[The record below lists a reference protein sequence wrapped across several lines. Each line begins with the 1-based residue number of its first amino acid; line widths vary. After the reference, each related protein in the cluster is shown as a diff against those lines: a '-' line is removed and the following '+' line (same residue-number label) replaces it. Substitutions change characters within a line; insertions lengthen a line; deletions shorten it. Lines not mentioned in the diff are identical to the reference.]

1 MGRNL
6 KYEGEK
12 TAPIRV
18 PESTK
23 EHVEQLLEIVW
34 MYIKSNPSSK
44 ENSVL
49 LVFKYLIQ
57 KTLEFADLIEK
68 QEQAPET
75 KTLFTGEA
83 RKVRFRSPED
93 SPTRLPKYD
102 ARVAASFDLSTVNE
116 EEITGEPID
125 LHQLLIKEPN
135 ETLITFVAGDSMNK
149 SGINEGDLLVFKKS
163 IGDLSAIRDG
173 TIVIA
178 QVEGNQT
185 VKRLDKEKGKLFL
198 RPDSDNEEHKEIE
211 FKEGMKIVGI
221 VLYSIHSL
229 QSRHTWG
236 I

>member
-1 MGRNL
+1 MGRNP

-12 TAPIRV
+12 TASIRV

-23 EHVEQLLEIVW
+23 EYIEQLLEIVW
-34 MYIKSNPSSK
+34 VYIRNNPSSK
-44 ENSVL
+44 EKSVL
-49 LVFKYLIQ
+49 LAFKYLIQ
-57 KTLEFADLIEK
+57 KTLEFSDLIEE
-68 QEQAPET
+68 QEQET
-75 KTLFTGEA
+75 KKLFTGEF
-83 RKVRFRSPED
+83 RKVKFRSPED
-93 SPTRLPKYD
+93 SPTRLPIKYD
-102 ARVAASFDLSTVNE
+102 GRVAASFDLSTANE
-116 EEITGEPID
+116 EEISGEPID
-125 LHQLLIKEPN
+125 LHQVLIKEPN
-135 ETLITFVAGDSMNK
+135 ETLVTFVAGDSMNR

-185 VKRLDKEKGKLFL
+185 VKRLDKEKGKFFL

-211 FKEGMKIVGI
+211 IKKGVEIVGI

-229 QSRHTWG
+229 QPRHTWG

>member
-1 MGRNL
+1 MGRN
-6 KYEGEK
+6 KKFTGED

-23 EHVEQLLEIVW
+23 QYIEQLLDIVW
-34 MYIKSNPSSK
+34 TYIKNHPSSK
-44 ENSVL
+44 EDSVL

-57 KTLEFADLIEK
+57 KTLEFSDLIEE
-68 QEQAPET
+68 QEQET
-75 KTLFTGEA
+75 KPLFTGEF
-83 RKVRFRSPED
+83 RKVKFRSPED
-93 SPTRLPKYD
+93 SPTLLPIKHD
-102 ARVAASFDLSTVNE
+102 GRVAASFDLSTAGE
-116 EEITGEPID
+116 EETSSEPID
-125 LHQLLIKEPN
+125 LHQVLIKEPN
-135 ETLITFVAGDSMNK
+135 DTLITFVGGDSMNR

-185 VKRLDKEKGKLFL
+185 VKRLDKEKGSFFL

-211 FKEGMKIVGI
+211 IKKGIEIIGI

-229 QSRHTWG
+229 EPRHAWG